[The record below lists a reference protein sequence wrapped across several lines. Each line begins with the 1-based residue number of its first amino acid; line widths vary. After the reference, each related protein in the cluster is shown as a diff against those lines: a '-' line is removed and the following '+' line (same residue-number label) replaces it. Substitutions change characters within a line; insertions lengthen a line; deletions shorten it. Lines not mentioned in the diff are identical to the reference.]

1 MFMSSTGLFDFTLR
15 YQRTPCAKYHVRPL
29 SLLQQEVLYC
39 CDGTVTVADLAD
51 ATRYSHPEIRAVLSF
66 LSQHGLIKTLPPDPT
81 LFAPMPQASVAYA
94 APAVSGRSRGFWP
107 TLKRFFAIRK
117 VERYE
122 ALRSSRAPWERIPA
136 RAETVP

>member
-29 SLLQQEVLYC
+29 SLLQQDVLYR

-51 ATRYSHPEIRAVLSF
+51 MTRYTHPEIRAVLSF

-81 LFAPMPQASVAYA
+81 LFASRPQTSAAYA
-94 APAVSGRSRGFWP
+94 PPAVSGRSRSSWAA
-107 TLKRFFAIRK
+107 LKRFFHMD
-117 VERYE
+117 
-122 ALRSSRAPWERIPA
+122 RSEVVLTSRQPWEKIPA
-136 RAETVP
+136 RAEKVR